1 MIMFDIDAKGQ
12 RQGPATAATI
22 RRLLQTSARK
32 RLYVAFHYPS
42 EPLGRSEHRNQARQ
56 RLLLTG
62 DFGCIGKELAGGMS
76 ILKSERDVEAA
87 DFMRLDPLVYLGLSR
102 FELRL
107 WEVCQGTLTLQGCL
121 SRKVNG

>member
-1 MIMFDIDAKGQ
+1 
-12 RQGPATAATI
+12 
-22 RRLLQTSARK
+22 
-32 RLYVAFHYPS
+32 
-42 EPLGRSEHRNQARQ
+42 LGRSVLRVPDYIEHRNQARQ